1 MKCPL
6 CGKDNSV
13 TLTRRNN
20 VPVIQNVIFRD
31 AEASKKVSVKNISL
45 EICRECD
52 FVFNSEFDYVDYSV
66 GYENNQ
72 TYSKVFSDYMENLA
86 EKVVKKVE
94 KLKGKIGVIEIGCGQ
109 GVFLKNI
116 ERKSRGGVHAFS
128 MDLIQRIEN
137 VIVI

>member
-72 TYSKVFSDYMENLA
+72 TYSKAFSDYMENLA

-116 ERKSRGGVHAFS
+116 ERKIRGVHAFS

>member
-116 ERKSRGGVHAFS
+116 ERKIRGVHAFS

-137 VIVI
+137 VRVI

>member
-116 ERKSRGGVHAFS
+116 ERKIRGVHAFS

>member
-72 TYSKVFSDYMENLA
+72 TYSKAFSDYMENLA

-116 ERKSRGGVHAFS
+116 ERKIRGYMRS
-128 MDLIQRIEN
+128 LWI
-137 VIVI
+137 

>member
-86 EKVVKKVE
+86 
-94 KLKGKIGVIEIGCGQ
+94 
-109 GVFLKNI
+109 
-116 ERKSRGGVHAFS
+116 
-128 MDLIQRIEN
+128 
-137 VIVI
+137 